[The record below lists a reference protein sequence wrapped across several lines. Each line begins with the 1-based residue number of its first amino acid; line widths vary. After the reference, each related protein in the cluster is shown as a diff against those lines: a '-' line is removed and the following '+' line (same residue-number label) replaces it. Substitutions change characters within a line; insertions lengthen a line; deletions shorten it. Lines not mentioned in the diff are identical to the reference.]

1 MDGLTIITI
10 VLCVGYISYII
21 FERFYYCKLR
31 KSFKHVILV
40 NGIRGKSTVCRLIDA
55 GLRNS
60 GYKVYTKTTGTLPM
74 VIDVNNDEKIIN
86 RLGPANIREQLKI
99 MHDAKKQDAEIL
111 VIECMAVN
119 PELQE
124 IVQQKMVNA
133 DIVVITNVR
142 EDHIGEMGDT
152 LDELAFAFSKTLPK
166 KGKFIIN
173 NDEYLKIYQ
182 KENINQA
189 EIIIANEYGFSLD
202 DAQNLYQTFP
212 ENLNL
217 SLSVCETLK
226 LSKEE
231 FLCGMKNYHKD
242 FGAYQILKKDNVT
255 LISAFA
261 ANDVTSTRIIFSEI
275 LKKYS
280 KERIS
285 VLFNCRDD
293 RPTRTNQFIDLIVEL
308 NCPKVMIY
316 GSNISYIKRKLF
328 KKGIKNI
335 HIIKKIE
342 DLKNEDVIFGIGNI
356 KNFGIDLINF
366 YKGTG
371 EYND

>member
-10 VLCVGYISYII
+10 VLCVGYIGYII
-21 FERFYYCKLR
+21 FERFYYSKLR

-74 VIDVNNDEKIIN
+74 VIDVNNHEKIIN

-99 MHDAKKQDAEIL
+99 MRDAKKQNAEIL

-152 LDELAFAFSKTLPK
+152 LDELAYAFSKTLPK

-217 SLSVCETLK
+217 SLAVCETLE

-242 FGAYQILKKDNVT
+242 FGAFQILKKDNVT

-261 ANDVTSTRIIFSEI
+261 ANDVTSTKIIFSEI

-285 VLFNCRDD
+285 ILFNCRDD

-316 GSNISYIKRKLF
+316 GSNISYIKRKLL

-335 HIIKKIE
+335 QIIKKIE
-342 DLKNEDVIFGIGNI
+342 DLENEDVIFGIGNI

-366 YKGTG
+366 YKGAG
-371 EYND
+371 EYNV

>member
-1 MDGLTIITI
+1 MDGLKI
-10 VLCVGYISYII
+10 VTLILCIGYLSYIV
-21 FERFYYCKLR
+21 FERIYYDKLR

-55 GLRNS
+55 GLRNC

-74 VIDVNNDEKIIN
+74 IIDVNNEEKLIK

-99 MHDAKKQDAEIL
+99 MYAAKKQNAEIL

-133 DIVVITNVR
+133 DIVIVTNVR

-152 LDELAFAFSKTLPK
+152 LEELAFAFSRTLPK
-166 KGKFIIN
+166 KGKFVIN

-182 KENINQA
+182 KENLNQA
-189 EIIIANEYGFSLD
+189 EIIIANDYGFSND
-202 DAQNLYQTFP
+202 DAQNFYQTFP
-212 ENLNL
+212 DNLNI
-217 SLSVCETLK
+217 SLTICDILDLPK
-226 LSKEE
+226 DD
-231 FLCGMKNYHKD
+231 FIIGMKNYHKD
-242 FGAYQILKKDNVT
+242 FGTFQILEKDNVI

-261 ANDVTSTRIIFSEI
+261 ANDVTSTKIIFSEI

-280 KERIS
+280 IKRIS

-316 GSNISYIKRKLF
+316 GSNISYVKRKLI
-328 KKGIKNI
+328 KKGITNI
-335 HIIKKIE
+335 QIIKKIE
-342 DLKNEDVIFGIGNI
+342 DLNNEDVIFGIGNI
-356 KNFGIDLINF
+356 KNFGIDLINY
-366 YKGTG
+366 YKKIGDK
-371 EYND
+371 ND

>member
-10 VLCVGYISYII
+10 VLCVGYIGYII
-21 FERFYYCKLR
+21 FERFYYSKLR

-74 VIDVNNDEKIIN
+74 VIDVNNHEKIIN

-99 MHDAKKQDAEIL
+99 MRDAKKQNAEIL

-152 LDELAFAFSKTLPK
+152 LDELAYAFSKTLPK

-217 SLSVCETLK
+217 SLAVCETLE

-242 FGAYQILKKDNVT
+242 FGAFQILKKDNVT

-261 ANDVTSTRIIFSEI
+261 ANDVTSTKIIFSEI

-285 VLFNCRDD
+285 ILFNCRDD

-316 GSNISYIKRKLF
+316 GSNISYIKRKLL

-335 HIIKKIE
+335 QIIKKIE
-342 DLKNEDVIFGIGNI
+342 DLENEDVIFGIGNI

-371 EYND
+371 EYNV